1 MVFENTGVKYFIH
14 NIVYKLQAV
23 SQLFWKLYM
32 KLTGW
37 KISGR
42 FPYELKKAVIIVAPH
57 TSWRDVVIGLM
68 ARSVLQLKTAR
79 FLGKK
84 ELFDGPFGFFF
95 RWMGGIP
102 VDRSVNKNMV
112 EQVVELFNKEEAM
125 LLGLS
130 PEGTRKKVERLKT
143 GFYHIAKKAGIAIIM
158 TGFDFKKKEIIFAEP
173 FYPGNDEA
181 ADFKRIIEFFAPV
194 QGYHPELGLGHLQ

>member
-1 MVFENTGVKYFIH
+1 MLTLNTLCI
-14 NIVYKLQAV
+14 ILQEDFFV
-23 SQLFWKLYM
+23 TKLFWKLYM
-32 KLTGW
+32 KLSGW
-37 KISGR
+37 NISGR

-68 ARSVLQLKTAR
+68 ARSVLQLKAAR

-102 VDRSVNKNMV
+102 VDRGTNKNMV
-112 EQVVELFNKEEAM
+112 EQVVELFKKEDAL

-143 GFYHIAKKAGIAIIM
+143 GFYYIAKNAGIPIIM
-158 TGFDFKKKEIIFAEP
+158 CGFDFKKKEIIFAEP
-173 FYPGNDEA
+173 FYTGDDEA
-181 ADFKRIIEFFAPV
+181 KDFKHIIDFFAPV
-194 QGYHPELGLGHLQ
+194 QGYHAAQGLQDLKTG

>member
-1 MVFENTGVKYFIH
+1 MI
-14 NIVYKLQAV
+14 A
-23 SQLFWKLYM
+23 QLFWKLYM
-32 KLTGW
+32 KITGW

-42 FPYELKKAVIIVAPH
+42 FPYEIKKAVIIVAPH

-68 ARSVLQLKTAR
+68 ARSVLHLKTAR

-102 VDRSVNKNMV
+102 VDRFSKQNTVD
-112 EQVVELFNKEEAM
+112 QVVQLFNEREEL

-130 PEGTRKKVERLKT
+130 PEGTRKKVDRLRT
-143 GFYHIAKKAGIAIIM
+143 GFYHIAKKANVPIIM
-158 TGFDFKKKEIIFAEP
+158 AGFDFKKKEIIFTEP
-173 FYPGNDEA
+173 FYTSDDEA
-181 ADFKRIIEFFAPV
+181 KDFKHIIDFFAPV
-194 QGYHPELGLGHLQ
+194 QGYHAEQGLQDLKTA